1 MDRIAISPLENLL
14 NEISPKKARSTKN
27 TNALNYGKS
36 RLTSATGPTLPSINH
51 AGSKES
57 PSKHMLPGRNFTM
70 TESMPSVINTPK
82 APPPIGY
89 ESPFG
94 RFNANYSQREIEPNH
109 TPESQILVD

>member
-27 TNALNYGKS
+27 AYALNYGKS

-51 AGSKES
+51 AGSKQS
-57 PSKHMLPGRNFTM
+57 PSKHMLPGRNATM
-70 TESMPSVINTPK
+70 TESMPSLVNTPR
-82 APPPIGY
+82 ALPPMGH

-94 RFNANYSQREIEPNH
+94 RFHANFSQRDIELEPNP
-109 TPESQILVD
+109 TPES